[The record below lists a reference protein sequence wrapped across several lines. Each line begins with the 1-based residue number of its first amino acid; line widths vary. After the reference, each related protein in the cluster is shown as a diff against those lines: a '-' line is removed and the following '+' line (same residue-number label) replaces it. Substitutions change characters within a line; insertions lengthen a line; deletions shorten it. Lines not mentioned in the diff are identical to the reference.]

1 VAAPAAG
8 YVPAVADSPAPDSA
22 GGPAPVR
29 VSMLTREWPPTVYG
43 GAGVHVRELTAA
55 LARLPGPAVLPQVH
69 CFADGHPDR
78 PDATTH
84 TPDPRLSGAFG
95 VLSTDL
101 VMAEAA
107 TDADVLHSHTWYAQL
122 AGHLAALAAGVPHVV
137 TTHSLEP
144 LRPWKAEQ
152 LGSGYAISSW
162 AERTAIEGADAV
174 VAVSHG
180 MRADVLASYPAVDP
194 AKVHVIYNGVDTVAW
209 APDPDPSVLAHF
221 GIDAAR
227 PYVLFVGRV
236 TRQKGL
242 PHLLRA
248 ARLLRPE
255 VQLVLAAGAAD
266 TPELQAEVQGLV
278 AELSA
283 TRQGVVWIADMLPR
297 DQLVPLLSQAAV
309 FVCPSVYEPL
319 GIVNLEAMACGTAV
333 VASAVGGIP
342 EVVED
347 GRTGRLVPYD
357 PAEPEAFERGLAAA
371 IDELVADPVRC
382 AEFGAAG
389 RNRAVEAFSWEK
401 IGQQTAEL
409 YRSLL

>member
-1 VAAPAAG
+1 V
-8 YVPAVADSPAPDSA
+8 VDSPAPEIA
-22 GGPAPVR
+22 GDPIR
-29 VSMLTREWPPTVYG
+29 VAMLTREWPPTVYG

-55 LARLPGPAVLPQVH
+55 LARLPGGAVVPQVH
-69 CFADGHPDR
+69 CFDDGHPER

-84 TPDPRLSGAFG
+84 APDPRLSGALG

-101 VMAEAA
+101 VMAAAA
-107 TDADVLHSHTWYAQL
+107 TDADVVHSHTWYAQL
-122 AGHLAALAAGVPHVV
+122 AGHLAALTGGVPHVV

-152 LGSGYAISSW
+152 LGAGYAVSSW

-174 VAVSHG
+174 IAVSHG

-194 AKVHVIYNGVDTVAW
+194 ERVHVIYNGVDTQTW
-209 APDPDPSVLAHF
+209 APDPDPSVLTRF
-221 GIDAAR
+221 GIDRDR

-236 TRQKGL
+236 TRQKGV

-266 TPELQAEVQGLV
+266 TPELQAQVQGLV

-283 TRQGVVWIADMLPR
+283 TRQGVVWIPDMLPR
-297 DQLVPLLSQAAV
+297 DQLVPLLTQAAV
-309 FVCPSVYEPL
+309 FVCPSIYEPL

-347 GRTGRLVPYD
+347 GRTGRLVPLD
-357 PAEPEAFERGLAAA
+357 PADPEAFERDLAAA
-371 IDELVADPVRC
+371 IDAVVSDPGLC
-382 AEFGAAG
+382 AAYGAAG
-389 RNRAVEAFSWEK
+389 RARAIEAFAWER
-401 IGQQTAEL
+401 IAAQTAEL